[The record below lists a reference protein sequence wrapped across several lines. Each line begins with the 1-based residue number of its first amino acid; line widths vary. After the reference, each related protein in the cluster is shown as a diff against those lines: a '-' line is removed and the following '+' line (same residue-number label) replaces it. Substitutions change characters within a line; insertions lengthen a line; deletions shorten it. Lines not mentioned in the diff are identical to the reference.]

1 MSSRLVR
8 LSSVVVAALCLLPG
22 TGVAQVSSGKILGAV
37 QDESAGALP
46 GVVIVVRNLQTGASR
61 ETVTNTRGR
70 YEMPGLQPGRYQVE
84 AELTGFSR
92 HSQGPVVVQV
102 NEEALVNI
110 NLKVGQLSETINV
123 VAQSMVVQT
132 TTATL
137 GKVIEE
143 KQILELPLSGRNFTS
158 LGLLTPGVTT
168 RGQSTSDAAYVVHG
182 QRQDSNNFQLDGVA
196 NVSLGGNAVQAR
208 PNVDAVQEFKIQT
221 SNFSA
226 EFGRNSGSVVQVVTK
241 SGTNSVRGSGWEF
254 IRDDKFQARNFFATS
269 DPPPLK
275 QNQFGGT
282 FGGPLTIPG
291 VYSGHNRTFFFGSV
305 EAYRLTRGLT
315 RQAVVA
321 TEQERAGNFSFLS
334 RPIVDPLTGQPF
346 IGNVIPPERISPAA
360 RQLLTL
366 MPLPNIDG
374 AGARQNNFVSSPSQ
388 QNDFNQYLLRVD
400 HTFNQKWSVFY
411 RHFLQ
416 DDKTFNP
423 FQGSGPANYL
433 GFSTEG
439 TTRTQH
445 ATFAVNAALSATL
458 LNELRVGTSRANV
471 VSRNLPLLNP
481 VDFGVNYVRTQ
492 DTAGGLGLPDF
503 TINGL
508 SGIGNTIQGPTVN
521 PSKEW
526 QISDVFSKSAGR
538 HLLKA
543 GGEFRRGVDDFDLGF
558 FFVGRFV
565 FNGTYTGDAFADFLL
580 GRAVEFD
587 HAKGRTKLAMR
598 NQNFGAFFQDDI
610 KVRDNVTLNL
620 GVRYDYYSP
629 ITDALGQTSTFVV
642 RQPDNGTPQSGVAEV
657 IIAGTNGLPENS
669 TYFPDKNNVQPR
681 VGFAWDLFGDG
692 RLAVRGG
699 GGVFHN
705 QLRNNLALQHILSY
719 PFQEQPVYRDTTLEN
734 PIKPIAGNPIIGQLY
749 STDPDIVTPYTV
761 AYSVGMQ
768 WQFSRNMVAEAAYVQ
783 NDGKDL
789 LQFQEMNQPFFV
801 AGQTTALNKDL
812 FRPYRGFSSVLRSTN
827 WGHSDYKG
835 LELSI
840 QRRFTA
846 GLGFGTSYTLAN
858 SRDLASGFHSGATS
872 TTYLLKPQDS
882 NNPEADYAASDF
894 DARHRFTA
902 SEIWELPFGIGRR
915 WLTDGA
921 LAHVIGGWTLAS
933 LWTFQSGFPYNVFD
947 GADPC
952 LRAGGY
958 TASCRPNLVG
968 DPDAGPKTAAQWFN
982 TAAYARTAP
991 GQFGSAP
998 RNSFRGP
1005 GLMNT
1010 DASLIKRMY
1019 LDRVRKG
1026 MNVEVRIEVFNAFN
1040 RVNLGVPNLNIASG
1054 GAFGRIGAT
1063 ATDAREMQF
1072 GMKFTF

>member
-1 MSSRLVR
+1 MSSSLGRL
-8 LSSVVVAALCLLPG
+8 LLFAVAALLAVPAAGL
-22 TGVAQVSSGKILGAV
+22 AQVSSGKILGAV
-37 QDESAGALP
+37 QDQSSGALP
-46 GVVIVVRNLQTGASR
+46 GVTIVVRNLQTGASR

-70 YEMPGLQPGRYQVE
+70 FEVPGLQPGRYQVE
-84 AELTGFSR
+84 AELSGFSR
-92 HSQGPVVVQV
+92 FSQGPVTVQV
-102 NEEALVNI
+102 NEESLVNI
-110 NLKVGQLSETINV
+110 SLKVGQISETINV
-123 VAQSMVVQT
+123 VGQGLIVQT

-168 RGQSTSDAAYVVHG
+168 RGQSTTDAAYVVHG

-196 NVSLGGNAVQAR
+196 NVSLGGNTVQAR

-241 SGTNSVRGSGWEF
+241 SGTNSMRASVWEF
-254 IRDDKFQARNFFATS
+254 LRDDKFQARNFFATS
-269 DPPPLK
+269 EPPPLK

-282 FGGPLTIPG
+282 FGGPVTVPG
-291 VYSGHNRTFFFGSV
+291 LYSGRNRTFFFGAF
-305 EAYRLTRGLT
+305 EGFRLTRGLT

-321 TEQERAGNFSFLS
+321 SAAERGGDFSFLS
-334 RPIVDPLTGQPF
+334 RPVVDPLTGLPF
-346 IGNVIPPERISPAA
+346 PGNVIPADRISPAA
-360 RQLLTL
+360 RQLLAL
-366 MPLPNIDG
+366 MPLPNIAG

-388 QNDFNQYLLRVD
+388 EQTFNQYMLRVD
-400 HTFNQKWSVFY
+400 HTFNQKWTVFY

-416 DDKTFNP
+416 NDTSFNP
-423 FQGSGPANYL
+423 FQGSGPANYP

-439 TTRTQH
+439 SARTQH
-445 ATFAVNAALSATL
+445 ATFAVNAALSSSL
-458 LNELRVGTSRANV
+458 LNELRVGRSSNNG

-481 VDFGVNYVRTQ
+481 KDFGINYSRNQ
-492 DTAGGLGLPDF
+492 DTAGGLGLPDI

-508 SGIGNTIQGPTVN
+508 SGIGNTIQGPSTN
-521 PSKEW
+521 PANEW
-526 QISDVFSKSAGR
+526 QISDVLSKAAGR
-538 HLLKA
+538 HLLKM
-543 GGEFRRGVDDFDLGF
+543 GGELRRGVDDFDLGF

-565 FNGTYTGDAFADFLL
+565 FNGTYTGDSFADFLL
-580 GRAVEFD
+580 GRAVEFN

-598 NQNFGAFFQDDI
+598 NQNVGAFFQDDI
-610 KVRDNVTLNL
+610 KLLDNLTLNL

-642 RQPDNGTPQSGVAEV
+642 RQSDNGTPQSGVAEV
-657 IIAGTNGLPENS
+657 IIAGTNGLPENA

-681 VGFAWDLFGDG
+681 IGFAWDIFGDG
-692 RLAVRGG
+692 RLALRGG

-734 PIKPIAGNPIIGQLY
+734 PIKAIDGNPIIGQLY
-749 STDPDIVTPYTV
+749 STDPNIVTPYTV
-761 AYSVGMQ
+761 AYSLGLQ
-768 WQFSRNMVAEAAYVQ
+768 WQFARNMVAEAAYVR

-789 LQFQEMNQPFFV
+789 LQFQEMNQPFYV

-812 FRPYRGFSSVLRSTN
+812 YRPYRGFSSVLRSTN

-835 LELSI
+835 FETSV
-840 QRRFTA
+840 QRRFGD
-846 GLGFGTSYTLAN
+846 GLAFGASYTLAT
-858 SRDLASGFHSGATS
+858 SHDLSSGFHSGATN

-882 NNPEADYAASDF
+882 NNQEGDYASSDF

-902 SEIWELPFGIGRR
+902 SEIWELPFGAGRR
-915 WLTDGA
+915 WLTDGP
-921 LAHVIGGWTLAS
+921 LAHVIGGWTVAS
-933 LWTFQSGFPYNVFD
+933 LWTFQTGFPYNVFD

-968 DPDAGPKTAAQWFN
+968 DPDSGPRTAAQWFN
-982 TAAYARTAP
+982 TSAYARTGP

-1005 GLMNT
+1005 SLVNT

-1040 RVNLGVPNLNIASG
+1040 RVNFGVPNLNIASG
-1054 GAFGRIGAT
+1054 AFGRIGST